1 VSGAEPRLGG
11 VEPKLMDATLG
22 DDAAAWRQLGGV
34 APALATTGA
43 AGEGTRRKQLVWGVG
58 ASRGKTGKHRF
69 G

>member
-34 APALATTGA
+34 APALATTGGGGRGNTEKA
-43 AGEGTRRKQLVWGVG
+43 VG
-58 ASRGKTGKHRF
+58 LGSRSE
-69 G
+69 